1 MARTR
6 PGARKSTGGKAPRR
20 NFYERARRVA
30 SARRLYTPS
39 VPNTFL
45 VPAVDPY
52 HIRVQHRESEMNQND
67 YQPLDGP
74 DSDESEED
82 TSQHSQSS
90 QMTDKSPDNSATGDG
105 HILSQEL
112 IRNLDAKYIILKISL
127 IHKS

>member
-30 SARRLYTPS
+30 STRRLYTPR

-52 HIRVQHRESEMNQND
+52 HIRVQHREAEIHIND
-67 YQPLDGP
+67 YEPLDGP
-74 DSDESEED
+74 NSDESEED
-82 TSQHSQSS
+82 TIEHSQSS
-90 QMTDKSPDNSATGDG
+90 QMTDKSSNNSVANRLATGDEHVLG
-105 HILSQEL
+105 QEL
-112 IRNLDAKYIILKISL
+112 IRNLDSK
-127 IHKS
+127 

>member
-45 VPAVDPY
+45 VPAIDPY
-52 HIRVQHRESEMNQND
+52 HIRVQHREAEIHIND
-67 YQPLDGP
+67 YEPLDGP
-74 DSDESEED
+74 NSDESEED
-82 TSQHSQSS
+82 TIEHSQRS
-90 QMTDKSPDNSATGDG
+90 DNSVARRLATGDEHVLG
-105 HILSQEL
+105 QEL
-112 IRNLDAKYIILKISL
+112 IRNLDAKNKL
-127 IHKS
+127 HVHVF